1 MPYSIKKQGKKWAKV
16 NKNTGKVVSHHE
28 SKEKALASV
37 RAYYA
42 NRKLKEIIKEII
54 SELLNEK

>member
-1 MPYSIKKQGKKWAKV
+1 
-16 NKNTGKVVSHHE
+16 VVSHHN